1 MPNWCT
7 NIVTIEHKNKT
18 AIDRVEKAFV
28 KGELCN
34 EFLPI
39 PEDLHNT
46 SAPNNA
52 NAEEMKKKYNYR
64 DWYEFQV
71 NEWGTKWDVGL
82 YESGSFEREDRKK
95 IELTFDSAWSP
106 PVGLYNK
113 LMEEGYNVMAYYYEP
128 GAGYTGL
135 YSSELGNQQYSI
147 PQTAHEVRRDI
158 PEELDEMFNIS
169 VSMQEEQDEL
179 ENLMGGE
186 E

>member
-1 MPNWCT
+1 MPNWCN

-39 PEDLHNT
+39 PEELNNT
-46 SAPNNA
+46 SSPNNK
-52 NAEEMKKKYNYR
+52 NGDEMKNKYNYR

-71 NEWGTKWDVGL
+71 NEWGTKWDVGGEL
-82 YESGSFEREDRKK
+82 SSFERESKKK

-113 LMEEGYNVMAYYYEP
+113 LTEEGYNVMAYYYEP
-128 GAGYTGL
+128 GVGYAGV
-135 YSSELGNQQYSI
+135 YSSELGSQDYSL
-147 PQTAHEVRRDI
+147 PQTAKEVENYV

-169 VSMQEEQDEL
+169 ASMQEQEDEL